1 MRCRV
6 YLLRRRGRRVSLN
19 EIENGPVY
27 EGQLSA
33 YYMDGKGERYLVA
46 SLSGPRPKM
55 IRMLPELYEPV
66 LVAIGD
72 QVMILRGFERLG
84 EGDAACAVVQEWRC
98 EVLSIDVA

>member
-6 YLLRRRGRRVSLN
+6 YLLRRGGRRVSLN

-84 EGDAACAVVQEWRC
+84 EGDAACAVVQE
-98 EVLSIDVA
+98 